1 MRSLKR
7 AGRASVL
14 DRRAHSELF
23 FDSDATA
30 DAVLLVAAISAVVY
44 VGQVVRAGFFSVTGL
59 LEAVIFGLVGWLL
72 LAGATWLAAT
82 RLFDGSGQLQTMM
95 RLHGHCE
102 LPLILAVFGPIGS
115 VVGLVW
121 SAVAKVVATSESA
134 SVDTTKAVA
143 SVLIGLALVVIIRLI
158 FRLPFLAFGALF

>member
-1 MRSLKR
+1 MRALRR
-7 AGRASVL
+7 AVRASVL
-14 DRRAHSELF
+14 DRRVHSELF

-44 VGQVVRAGFFSVTGL
+44 IGNVIQFGFFSVTGL
-59 LEAVIFGLVGWLL
+59 LESVIFGLVAWLI

-102 LPLILAVFGPIGS
+102 LPLVLAAIGPIGS

-121 SAVAKVVATSESA
+121 SAVAKVVATSEA
-134 SVDTTKAVA
+134 GSVDTVKAIA
-143 SVLIGLALVVIIRLI
+143 SVLIGFALVFIIRLI

>member
-1 MRSLKR
+1 MRALRRSV
-7 AGRASVL
+7 RASVL
-14 DRRAHSELF
+14 DRRVHSELF

-44 VGQVVRAGFFSVTGL
+44 VGNVIRFGFFSVTGL
-59 LEAVIFGLVGWLL
+59 LESVIFGLVAWLI

-102 LPLILAVFGPIGS
+102 LPLILAVIGPIGS
-115 VVGLVW
+115 IVGLVW
-121 SAVAKVVATSESA
+121 SAVAKVVATSEA
-134 SVDTTKAVA
+134 GSVDTIKAVA
-143 SVLIGLALVVIIRLI
+143 SVLIGFALVFIIRLI